1 MTGEF
6 LWRRR
11 PLPYY
16 RTTTYLLIMCWYA
29 QSYVKFCQPKNNT
42 HGFLNRSSQL
52 SGILNCCLGSFKSTR
67 RTPFFFSALGWKIW
81 MAWIDASFLC
91 LTLSVCLV
99 TKAVLNLMW
108 TCVNYVLSIY
118 VHCYDAY
125 RMRSI
130 IWHVVLCILGDC
142 RSVQSHDFNKMQS
155 RTTQHHTHPSR
166 RPWL

>member
-11 PLPYY
+11 PLPQY

-91 LTLSVCLV
+91 LTLSV
-99 TKAVLNLMW
+99 NLSDGSGPKLDVDM
-108 TCVNYVLSIY
+108 CYLLIVCDDVLSIHA
-118 VHCYDAY
+118 V
-125 RMRSI
+125 SN
-130 IWHVVLCILGDC
+130 IWHVVLCIIIGDC

-155 RTTQHHTHPSR
+155 RTTQRHTHPSR